1 MATKQ
6 GMCKNCGSLVMF
18 DDRDELCECVF
29 CNCVFPAEEA
39 AKILENPDGY
49 EFKNEKF
56 EKNTQAGAKHYYS
69 NPVMPDV
76 VEKAVQREKTSKSQ
90 QAEAALK
97 LKPSEFEISPNDVKA
112 PTKLVIGM
120 IAGIV
125 LIIRIIVAIALPLY
139 MSRKALRADLSAD
152 INKIFEKT
160 EPETVSYDEFDY
172 KQFNI
177 YGLSCQ
183 YVKLGLSDEITEDQA
198 KTLYSNY
205 VQLRTEKRGEE
216 SGEVEMHIYTPDT
229 IFFVTKDGITTDVQ
243 TPVEILPA
251 ETTK

>member
-29 CNCVFPAEEA
+29 CNCVFPSEEA
-39 AKILENPDGY
+39 VKILENPNGY

-56 EKNTQAGAKHYYS
+56 EKNTDSNTKHYYS

-90 QAEAALK
+90 TTEVK

-112 PTKLVIGM
+112 PKKLMIGM
-120 IAGIV
+120 IAGFV
-125 LIIRIIVAIALPLY
+125 LVVAIILAITFPLY
-139 MSRKALRADLSAD
+139 FSRKGLHDSISASMNTVFQ
-152 INKIFEKT
+152 ITPPGGEEKT
-160 EPETVSYDEFDY
+160 FEYEQY
-172 KQFNI
+172 NI

-183 YVKLGLSDEITEDQA
+183 YVKLGLSDEITQDEA
-198 KTLYSNY
+198 ATLYQNY
-205 VQLRTEKRGEE
+205 TKLRAEKRGFEADD
-216 SGEVEMHIYTPDT
+216 VEMYVYTPST
-229 IFFVTKDGITTDVQ
+229 VFFASKDGVTVDVQ
-243 TPVEILPA
+243 EALKIATPTPVPS
-251 ETTK
+251 K

>member
-29 CNCVFPAEEA
+29 CNCVFPSEEA
-39 AKILENPDGY
+39 VKILENPDGY

-56 EKNTQAGAKHYYS
+56 EKNTNSGTKHYYS

-76 VEKAVQREKTSKSQ
+76 VEKAVQREKTSKTQ
-90 QAEAALK
+90 TAEAK
-97 LKPSEFEISPNDVKA
+97 LKPNEFEISPNDVKA
-112 PTKLVIGM
+112 PKKLMIGM
-120 IAGIV
+120 IGGFV
-125 LIIRIIVAIALPLY
+125 LVVAIILAIAFPLY
-139 MSRKALRADLSAD
+139 FSRKSLNEAITSEVDM
-152 INKIFEKT
+152 IFATNDT
-160 EPETVSYDEFDY
+160 ERNFDY
-172 KQFNI
+172 KQINI